1 MTAGR
6 RRAGAVDSQLSLAPP
21 GPASHAALAGY
32 SRNADNPDMSRF
44 DDLLRTGGALAG
56 RVGGAALDDIAG
68 ARAPRPGDEL
78 GPFRVVREIGRGGMA
93 VVFLGERA
101 DGQFTQAV
109 ALKWILALAA
119 SPATREMFRRERQ
132 ILADLSH
139 PNIARII
146 DGGETADGQLW
157 FAMPWIDGEAIDAWC
172 RTQRLDLRAR
182 VRLLLQVA
190 GALRFAHA
198 RLLVHCDVKASNIL
212 VDAEGVVH
220 LLDFGVA
227 RLTGQREGTGSAGYT
242 PAVASPEQR
251 AGRVVGTA
259 SDIYQLGL
267 LLGSLLG
274 ATADGPAVDAEP
286 QGAVP
291 GQDRGFRWPIEV
303 PDELRAIV
311 ARATRAEPAERYESV
326 AAMADDCDA
335 WLARRPVGAY
345 RSGYAYAA
353 RCFVRRSPAL
363 IAVSALS
370 LALLVALSGTFA
382 WRLASERDQARA
394 AAARAEAV
402 SGFLVRLFRD
412 VDPATN
418 RIAADAARS
427 LVQRGEAALAD
438 ELIATPDVRAAV
450 LATLGEVNQSLAD
463 FGRAERLLRDSIAG
477 DPRAAP
483 AVLATRRALLAQ
495 VLAGRGDYD
504 AAIDTARTALVA
516 LPGESGLTVARAR
529 LLAAQGNAAQLKG
542 DHALATTSAR
552 ALLALP
558 ASGAEAAELRAM
570 AHLTLAYVA
579 EQRGDFGDALAQVDA
594 GAPGLASALGA
605 AHPRVAAMQAYR
617 AYLLLGVDRDVEA
630 GQAAD
635 AAVAGLSRVYG
646 EEHAR
651 LSYALTNQALAQLRT
666 GRTELARATGE
677 RALAMCRRLLSADH
691 AQCAVSAQVLASI
704 ATEHG
709 EDAAALPLLRDVLR
723 VRRASLRADHA
734 YIGFAEAHLANAL
747 CRTGDVAGA
756 REHLAAA
763 VAVLGESHPD
773 TPEAALLAQ
782 VRATCG

>member
-1 MTAGR
+1 
-6 RRAGAVDSQLSLAPP
+6 
-21 GPASHAALAGY
+21 
-32 SRNADNPDMSRF
+32 MSRF

-157 FAMPWIDGEAIDAWC
+157 FAMPWIEGEAIDVWC
-172 RTQRLDLRAR
+172 RTQQLDPRAR

-251 AGRVVGTA
+251 AGRTVGTA
-259 SDIYQLGL
+259 SDLYQLGL
-267 LLGSLLG
+267 LLASLLG
-274 ATADGPAVDAEP
+274 ATADGPAVHADA
-286 QGAVP
+286 QVG
-291 GQDRGFRWPIEV
+291 GQDRGFQWPMDV
-303 PDELRAIV
+303 PAELRAIV
-311 ARATRAEPAERYESV
+311 ARATRVEPAERYESV
-326 AAMADDCDA
+326 ALLADDCDA
-335 WLARRPVGAY
+335 WLGRRPVAAY

-353 RCFVRRSPAL
+353 RCFVRRNPAL
-363 IAVSALS
+363 TAVSALS
-370 LALLVALSGTFA
+370 LALLVGLSGTFA

-463 FGRAERLLRDSIAG
+463 FGRAERLLRESLAG

-483 AVLATRRALLAQ
+483 AVLAGRRALLVQ

-504 AAIDTARTALVA
+504 AAIDTARVA
-516 LPGESGLTVARAR
+516 LAALPEARELGTARAR

-558 ASGAEAAELRAM
+558 ASGADAAELRAM

-579 EQRGDFGDALAQVDA
+579 EQRGDFRDALAEVDS
-594 GAPGLASALGA
+594 GAPGLATALGA
-605 AHPRVAAMQAYR
+605 AHPRVAALQAYR
-617 AYLLLGVDRDVEA
+617 AYLLLGVGRDVEA

-666 GRTELARATGE
+666 GRAEVARATGE

-704 ATEHG
+704 ATEQG
-709 EDAAALPLLRDVLR
+709 DDAAALPLLRDVLR

-734 YIGFAEAHLANAL
+734 YIGFAEAHLAHAL
-747 CRTGDVAGA
+747 CRAGDAAGA

-763 VAVLGESHPD
+763 VAVLGESHPG

-782 VRATCG
+782 VRAICG